1 MDNAFSPREIQAR
14 IRSGAS
20 VSDVVSES
28 GLDVARVEAFI
39 AGWGLVG
46 VSYHAQLGWNFGF

>member
-1 MDNAFSPREIQAR
+1 MDNALTPREIQAR

-28 GLDVARVEAFI
+28 GLDASRVEAF
-39 AGWGLVG
+39 AGPVL
-46 VSYHAQLGWNFGF
+46 A